1 MTQDEF
7 SNDEGGS
14 AVGEAVRGGILL
26 VLLLELVLDETIRSP
41 WKASN
46 HPQASSAAAS
56 SHLVAATCQ

>member
-26 VLLLELVLDETIRSP
+26 LLLELVLDETIRSP